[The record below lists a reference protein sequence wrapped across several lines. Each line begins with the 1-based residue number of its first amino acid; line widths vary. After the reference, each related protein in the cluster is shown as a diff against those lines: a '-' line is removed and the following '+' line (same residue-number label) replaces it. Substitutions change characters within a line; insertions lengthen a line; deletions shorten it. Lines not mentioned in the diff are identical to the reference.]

1 MGSPRDFEWWWRKH
15 IADELRRAALSDK
28 DLHPADSRLI
38 LEFVDKVVLK
48 AKTSR
53 SA

>member
-1 MGSPRDFEWWWRKH
+1 MGNARDFEWWWRKH
-15 IADELRRAALSDK
+15 IADELRRAAQSDK

-38 LEFVDKVVLK
+38 LEFVDRVVLK
-48 AKTSR
+48 TEVSR